1 VISDANDGV
10 NKTIKET
17 GGGTWDELC
26 VRERR
31 RKKDVTPIQIYN
43 KTTGSWQTD
52 NRGRSLKPIA
62 RYKTYNQTLY

>member
-17 GGGTWDELC
+17 EGGLGTSFVCGKEG
-26 VRERR
+26 E
-31 RKKDVTPIQIYN
+31 KKDVTPIQIYN